1 MDGQINKCRCVQLT
15 YGVRLKFLLYV
26 RALLGNM
33 EIAGKFIWSL
43 VTNVN
48 NGVLK
53 TEDI

>member
-1 MDGQINKCRCVQLT
+1 MDGQINKCRCELT
-15 YGVRLKFLLYV
+15 YGVRLKFPLYV

-33 EIAGKFIWSL
+33 EIAGEFIWSL

>member
-1 MDGQINKCRCVQLT
+1 MQLT

-33 EIAGKFIWSL
+33 EIAGEFIWSL
-43 VTNVN
+43 VTDVN

-53 TEDI
+53 TAEI